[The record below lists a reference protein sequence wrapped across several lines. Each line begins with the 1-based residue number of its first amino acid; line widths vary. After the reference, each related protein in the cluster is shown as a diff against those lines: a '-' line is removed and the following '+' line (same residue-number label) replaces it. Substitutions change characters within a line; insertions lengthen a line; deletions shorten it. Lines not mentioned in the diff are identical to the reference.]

1 MRPVKLRAGDFLVVG
16 RDKGPGVDYV
26 AKVNC
31 VSGVHCQFEMDG
43 QKLFVTDLGKFILML
58 VRAIRLMTSCIVYRT
73 PFAPNGAEGVLAGA
87 SVVFFSF
94 VGFDT
99 VATCAEECANPG
111 RDLPIG
117 IMGSLGICAALYAA
131 MCLVITGMSP
141 ASSIDTVRCIVI
153 KCYRMS
159 D

>member
-1 MRPVKLRAGDFLVVG
+1 MTRTIGTLIVILPVQRIGNQTD
-16 RDKGPGVDYV
+16 V
-26 AKVNC
+26 AC
-31 VSGVHCQFEMDG
+31 VLCF
-43 QKLFVTDLGKFILML
+43 
-58 VRAIRLMTSCIVYRT
+58 RT

-117 IMGSLGICAALYAA
+117 IMGSLGVCAALYAA

-141 ASSIDTVRCIVI
+141 ASSIDTVCL
-153 KCYRMS
+153 S
-159 D
+159 

>member
-1 MRPVKLRAGDFLVVG
+1 MCF
-16 RDKGPGVDYV
+16 
-26 AKVNC
+26 
-31 VSGVHCQFEMDG
+31 
-43 QKLFVTDLGKFILML
+43 
-58 VRAIRLMTSCIVYRT
+58 RT

-141 ASSIDTVRCIVI
+141 ASSIDTVRCISI
-153 KCYRMS
+153 KCIIVCAIRLTSFFVYRRLRSRWRSRMPGWAGLRVS
-159 D
+159 SPSAVGLF

>member
-1 MRPVKLRAGDFLVVG
+1 M
-16 RDKGPGVDYV
+16 
-26 AKVNC
+26 
-31 VSGVHCQFEMDG
+31 
-43 QKLFVTDLGKFILML
+43 
-58 VRAIRLMTSCIVYRT
+58 CIVYRT

-141 ASSIDTVRCIVI
+141 ASSIDTVRCISI
-153 KCYRMS
+153 KCYRMC